1 MNIHAAPIKFLEAM
15 LYETAHTKAILF
27 GDFVA
32 PPTSGL
38 PTIRELSDEMGVYR
52 E

>member
-1 MNIHAAPIKFLEAM
+1 MNIHAAPISFLQAM
-15 LYETAHTKAILF
+15 SYETTNTKAILF

-38 PTIRELSDEMGVYR
+38 PTIGELSR
-52 E
+52 AAFAA